1 VPQGSWKTHGV
12 LRQAL
17 RADVAEI
24 IDIWTDAFVADPYLR
39 WIQPDDERWPAFASD
54 WFGFIVGLTFE
65 RGHTYIDDAGAAAI
79 AWVPPDV
86 TFVTSDDFARGVGI
100 LTNHCGAERAEAAA
114 RTIAAARAH
123 GLEESHWTLQY
134 IGVRSA
140 AQGAGLGVTITAP
153 ILDRCTAERLP
164 CSLVS
169 SNTANVPFYRRLG
182 FEVVAEVE
190 TPDGA
195 ACLRPMVRS
204 A

>member
-1 VPQGSWKTHGV
+1 V

-17 RADVAEI
+17 RADVPTI
-24 IDIWTDAFVADPYLR
+24 IDIWTDAFVGDPYLR
-39 WIQPDDERWPAFASD
+39 WVQPEDERWPAFAHD
-54 WFGFIVGLTFE
+54 WFGFIIGLAFE
-65 RGHTYIDDAGAAAI
+65 RGHTYVDDGGGAAV

-86 TFVTSDDFARGVGI
+86 TFVTSDDFARGVEI
-100 LTNHCGAERAEAAA
+100 LTRHGGAERADAAA
-114 RTIAAARAH
+114 QTIAAARAH
-123 GLEESHWTLQY
+123 GLDEPHWTLQY

-140 AQGAGLGVTITAP
+140 AQGAGLGAAITTP
-153 ILDRCTAERLP
+153 MLERCTREGLQ

-169 SNTANVPFYRRLG
+169 SNAANVPFYRRLG

-195 ACLRPMVRS
+195 ACLRPMVRP